1 MTVLAVAVKNIR
13 DAVDNSSFVLVI
25 VMKRVGLIPR
35 SLLRDFIKV
44 AGC

>member
-1 MTVLAVAVKNIR
+1 LRTCIATGLPFSEIGII
-13 DAVDNSSFVLVI
+13 LI
-25 VMKRVGLIPR
+25 KRVGLIPR